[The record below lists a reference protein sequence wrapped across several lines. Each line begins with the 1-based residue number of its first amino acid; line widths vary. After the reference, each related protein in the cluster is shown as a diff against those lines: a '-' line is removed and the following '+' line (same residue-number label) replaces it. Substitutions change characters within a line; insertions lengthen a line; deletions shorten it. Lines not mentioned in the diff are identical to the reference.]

1 MVPVQQNSTS
11 DEDLIYTGYRMLL
24 ISPFK
29 EDRGAGLFC
38 QSWNQQWHLTG
49 IIRENAESSS
59 DWPKQRAGVT
69 TFVPISHLASWV
81 QRECPGQFICQRS
94 RTCIDLKHVCDG
106 QIDCDD
112 ASDEKACQSG
122 CGSDLWLPGNTDGVI
137 HVSQEAK
144 TCTWIYE
151 QETGTIGTFAVDQII
166 AEGSFDIVVFDSND
180 EKWTV
185 YHDYNPVYLER
196 FLLFCPL

>member
-1 MVPVQQNSTS
+1 M
-11 DEDLIYTGYRMLL
+11 
-24 ISPFK
+24 
-29 EDRGAGLFC
+29 
-38 QSWNQQWHLTG
+38 
-49 IIRENAESSS
+49 
-59 DWPKQRAGVT
+59 
-69 TFVPISHLASWV
+69 
-81 QRECPGQFICQRS
+81 
-94 RTCIDLKHVCDG
+94 KHVCDG

-112 ASDEKACQSG
+112 ASDEKTCQSG

-137 HVSQEAK
+137 QVSQEAK

-151 QETGTIGTFAVDQII
+151 QETGAIGTFAVDQII

-196 FLLFCPL
+196 FLRYIVNFHQSHV